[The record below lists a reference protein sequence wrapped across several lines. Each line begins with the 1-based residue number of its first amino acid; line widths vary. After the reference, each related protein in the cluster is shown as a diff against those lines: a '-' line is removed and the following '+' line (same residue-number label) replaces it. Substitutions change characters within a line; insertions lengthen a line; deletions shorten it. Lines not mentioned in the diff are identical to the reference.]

1 MACLHAR
8 RDGYNRELEKN
19 ITRWLFKHDE
29 IQRYLGPDLKDIY
42 PLNCVPDM

>member
-19 ITRWLFKHDE
+19 ITRWLFKHDV
-29 IQRYLGPDLKDIY
+29 YLT
-42 PLNCVPDM
+42 